1 MESTES
7 ARVAHCMV
15 CGNEWIPRDAT
26 TKKPSRCSA
35 CRSRTVKWRDELT
48 PDDLKAHDQY
58 DIPGEEPGTPAP
70 DTEPEPPEVEEP
82 EGFILPDGSGVA
94 FGVVGEPE
102 PELSIEAIR
111 RGLPSIP
118 PQALVLILAAAGAV
132 GAVLFL
138 GGKAAKHSRTP
149 PQNIPPQEERRPLT
163 ERELRIL
170 RQQQVD
176 DCIRRRLAAG
186 GQRA

>member
-82 EGFILPDGSGVA
+82 EGFILPDGSGAA
-94 FGVVGEPE
+94 FGVVGDPE
-102 PELSIEAIR
+102 PKVSVESIR
-111 RGLPSIP
+111 HSLPSFP
-118 PQALVLILAAAGAV
+118 LQAYVVIIGALGALGLIF
-132 GAVLFL
+132 FL
-138 GGKAAKHSRTP
+138 SRKAKKRRPALITP
-149 PQNIPPQEERRPLT
+149 PPEPQYT
-163 ERELRIL
+163 ERDFKII

-176 DCIRRRLAAG
+176 DVIRRRLAG
-186 GQRA
+186 GGRA